1 MAQQQGDGW
10 IVLFT
15 WSIFFFGSIILNAP
29 GTEAFKFIGKL
40 DQFASAYL
48 GFSMDFNCTTDDPTA
63 SIALLHN
70 QQGSGTLTERPPT
83 PDKLILDGQVFTVL
97 NIAVSDAGQ
106 YACRATNRS
115 GTTITSSRLFR
126 VLQRAQLPR
135 NFGLVPNKAL
145 IMTQGQSQS
154 IICQAREE
162 PFPFD
167 LTWEKRTSAGSYA
180 SVDPSMVKRDRSNQM
195 VREILTIA
203 NAKLSDDGLYKC
215 TVSVKHKST
224 FRLTSVDV
232 RVPSAPTIAKPT
244 TRDRV
249 VVEGQEQT
257 LQCDAEGAPKPVV
270 TWYKNGR
277 QLKKTQCTKDP
288 GSCQDVVYEVFEVGD
303 ASPVLTEGR
312 LKIVSAL
319 YPRDDG
325 EFKCVA
331 SNRNS
336 PTAEL
341 IFNLNVTVKPHL
353 RKELDDKVRY
363 VNENLKT
370 KVSCKVARSNPL
382 PTFRWFYQNFICDK
396 SSVQECV
403 PDEGKWKPVPPEKIS
418 PNASVPSSKSSV
430 NIDSDQGNSYYQCK
444 ASNSLGNDSLVIIFK
459 RAASEKPKV
468 EMDRTRTKTE
478 YDEKSKLEIY
488 CFDRCGGICGNY
500 FSKDGKF
507 LSPAADPRVNITFD
521 YDEFGGQKGVLLTLT
536 NMTLNDS
543 GQYECGLLAPRYSDR
558 INITVKEL
566 SVPVI
571 SGLRDQTVVQKDN
584 GDHVRLTCNVI
595 GHPSPTISW
604 FFTRNDR
611 STSREELHV
620 TSDLGGDDR
629 NCRSRKSGLYF
640 LKQNGHSLL
649 IICHPNYEMHQ
660 GKYSCQAKNFLG
672 KDEKSAVVNIEMEP
686 IITKPDGSSPSPL
699 KLGETLNLTCEAKGN
714 PAPNVT
720 WKKNH
725 TGVIVGASQL
735 NINRLI
741 LKLEKDEDFGIYMC
755 IAQNRLNTASL
766 PVSVKKEPEIP
777 ISQFGKLSTTA
788 IVGISIGVGLF
799 VFIILVVCCCLY
811 QRQKRQIDEYK
822 QLHFLQQSDYQID
835 RDRSLLEQC
844 NDLPYDPDWEFP
856 EERLILGKVL
866 GSGAFGQVVE
876 AEAIGILALNP
887 RDKSAESFKRRSK
900 IRRSSKAKDL
910 KKEESTVGWKNMKI
924 PVAVK
929 TLKEGATREEYKD
942 LASELKI
949 LIHLGQHKNIVNLLG
964 ACTRGKRL
972 MVIMEFAPNGSLL
985 SFLRGKRETYNA
997 SWIKTTNDPEKEF
1010 TLVDLVMI
1018 GFQVARGMSFLAS
1031 RKCVHR
1037 DLAARNILVGEDYV
1051 MKIADFGLAR
1061 DIYKDDLYVK
1071 KTQGL
1076 LPVKWMAPESL
1087 FDRIYTEKTDVWSFG
1102 VLLWETFTLGGT
1114 PYPGLPTEQLLD
1126 YLSDGKR
1133 MEMPAKCPLEVY
1145 TIMRDCWINEPD
1157 QRPQFRTLTERLV
1170 NILEKNTSKEN
1181 PYLALQM
1188 EEEAPQPSGYYMQP
1202 IDGGGGI
1209 RDSNRYVQS
1218 PVHSPTSDNNEPP
1231 NYEDATNDPNGYN
1244 SPLPNLPPSLPTMS
1258 DDEIPADPLPPLPAQ
1273 YLNTRSNS
1281 AGGESG
1287 IDIGAEDDGYIDDAD
1302 IDTPFLLREKPV
1314 SIEMDNVKKVPEAK
1328 VLMKGSHQKYE
1339 TQL

>member
-1 MAQQQGDGW
+1 
-10 IVLFT
+10 
-15 WSIFFFGSIILNAP
+15 
-29 GTEAFKFIGKL
+29 
-40 DQFASAYL
+40 
-48 GFSMDFNCTTDDPTA
+48 
-63 SIALLHN
+63 
-70 QQGSGTLTERPPT
+70 
-83 PDKLILDGQVFTVL
+83 
-97 NIAVSDAGQ
+97 
-106 YACRATNRS
+106 
-115 GTTITSSRLFR
+115 
-126 VLQRAQLPR
+126 
-135 NFGLVPNKAL
+135 
-145 IMTQGQSQS
+145 
-154 IICQAREE
+154 
-162 PFPFD
+162 
-167 LTWEKRTSAGSYA
+167 
-180 SVDPSMVKRDRSNQM
+180 
-195 VREILTIA
+195 
-203 NAKLSDDGLYKC
+203 
-215 TVSVKHKST
+215 
-224 FRLTSVDV
+224 
-232 RVPSAPTIAKPT
+232 
-244 TRDRV
+244 
-249 VVEGQEQT
+249 
-257 LQCDAEGAPKPVV
+257 
-270 TWYKNGR
+270 
-277 QLKKTQCTKDP
+277 
-288 GSCQDVVYEVFEVGD
+288 
-303 ASPVLTEGR
+303 
-312 LKIVSAL
+312 
-319 YPRDDG
+319 
-325 EFKCVA
+325 
-331 SNRNS
+331 
-336 PTAEL
+336 
-341 IFNLNVTVKPHL
+341 
-353 RKELDDKVRY
+353 
-363 VNENLKT
+363 
-370 KVSCKVARSNPL
+370 
-382 PTFRWFYQNFICDK
+382 
-396 SSVQECV
+396 
-403 PDEGKWKPVPPEKIS
+403 
-418 PNASVPSSKSSV
+418 
-430 NIDSDQGNSYYQCK
+430 
-444 ASNSLGNDSLVIIFK
+444 
-459 RAASEKPKV
+459 
-468 EMDRTRTKTE
+468 MDRTRTKTE
-478 YDEKSKLEIY
+478 YNEKSKLEIY

-500 FSKDGKF
+500 FSKDGKL
-507 LSPAADPRVNITFD
+507 LSPPEDPRVNIAFD
-521 YDEFGGQKGVLLTLT
+521 YDEFGGQKGVLLTIT

-566 SVPVI
+566 TAPVI

-584 GDHVRLTCNVI
+584 GDHVKLTCNMV
-595 GHPSPTISW
+595 GNPSPTISW

-611 STSREELHV
+611 STPREVLHV
-620 TSDLGGDDR
+620 TSNLGGDER
-629 NCRSRKSGLYF
+629 NCKSRKSGLYF
-640 LKQNGHSLL
+640 LAQNGHSLL

-699 KLGETLNLTCEAKGN
+699 KFGETLNLTCEAKGN

-720 WKKNH
+720 WKKNR
-725 TGVIVGASQL
+725 TGEIVGASQL
-735 NINRLI
+735 NINRLV

-755 IAQNRLNTASL
+755 IARNKLNTASL

-777 ISQFGKLSTTA
+777 VSQVGKLSTTA

-799 VFIILVVCCCLY
+799 VLIILVVCCCLY

-822 QLHFLQQSDYQID
+822 QLYFLQQSDYQID
-835 RDRSLLEQC
+835 PDRSLLEQC

-985 SFLRGKRETYNA
+985 SFLRGKRETYDA
-997 SWIKTTNDPEKEF
+997 SWIKTMNDPEKEF

-1202 IDGGGGI
+1202 IDGGGSI
-1209 RDSNRYVQS
+1209 RDSKRYVES
-1218 PVHSPTSDNNEPP
+1218 PVHSPTSDKNEPP